1 MRKKSF
7 FAPIIC
13 LPLFACGGDTGGHI
27 TVPDSH
33 LGSGSGSGSGS
44 GPAPCT
50 ATASYG
56 AADFGSGSDQF
67 AQTDGSGTTGS
78 NAHTEVWGAFL
89 NADAAPDAIQL
100 ELYAASGGFT
110 GDIVAGTYPITGG
123 DAQYKTCGICVRIF
137 TDIDANN
144 NSVDEYLAS
153 AGTVT
158 LSSVSGANFAGTLS
172 NITFDHVTIATD
184 FTSTVV
190 GDCTSTLTSGTM
202 ATALAVG
209 SGSAQLTGPI
219 HFGGSIHFT
228 GHLANRHR

>member
-13 LPLFACGGDTGGHI
+13 LPLLACGGDDGGHHI
-27 TVPDSH
+27 TTPDSH

-44 GPAPCT
+44 AAPCT

-89 NADAAPDAIQL
+89 NQDTAPDEIQL
-100 ELYAASGGFT
+100 ELYAANGGF
-110 GDIVAGTYPITGG
+110 GADIVAGTYQITGD

-137 TDIDANN
+137 TDIDAQN
-144 NSVDEYLAS
+144 NSVDDYFAS

-158 LSSVSGANFAGTLS
+158 LSSVSGANFAGTLA
-172 NITFDHVTIATD
+172 NIKFDHVTIASD
-184 FTSTVV
+184 FTSTPV
-190 GDCTSTLTSGTM
+190 GDCTAMLTSGTM
-202 ATALAVG
+202 GTTLAVG
-209 SGSAQLTGPI
+209 SGSAQFNGP
-219 HFGGSIHFT
+219 IHFT